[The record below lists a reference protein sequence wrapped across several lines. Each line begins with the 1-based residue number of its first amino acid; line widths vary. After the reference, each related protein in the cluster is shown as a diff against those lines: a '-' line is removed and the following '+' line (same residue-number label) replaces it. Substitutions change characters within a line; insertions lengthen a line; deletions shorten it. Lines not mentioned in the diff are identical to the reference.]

1 MWIQRIRRCPH
12 EIRCLVLPGGHP
24 LHYLRPRGG
33 IPVPVGGGVRQI
45 RGHRLLVDG
54 GFIGRGDRRFCLRM
68 EERGARMG
76 LSPIATPPGFA
87 AAVAPAATGILDPAT
102 GRPVG
107 ANDPYFLEVNH
118 QLSDKG
124 FFFTPTDYLI
134 TCTLPASL
142 LSIPFCLAPSP
153 SQT

>member
-12 EIRCLVLPGGHP
+12 EIRCPVLPGGHP

-54 GFIGRGDRRFCLRM
+54 GFLGCADRRLCLRM
-68 EERGARMG
+68 EERRARRG
-76 LSPIATPPGFA
+76 LSPIATPPGVA
-87 AAVAPAATGILDPAT
+87 AAVAPAATGIPHPAT

-107 ANDPYFLEVNH
+107 AKAPYFLRGNH
-118 QLSDKG
+118 ALSDKG
-124 FFFTPTDYLI
+124 LFVTAPHALI
-134 TCTLPASL
+134 TWAR
-142 LSIPFCLAPSP
+142 
-153 SQT
+153 